1 LIISLVTVAGVD
13 ENRAVPLG
21 RLLKVAPGLPTTD
34 MARAVEHYRRLGF
47 TFAARGSSSTA
58 APGSSSTAAPG
69 SSSIADADFAIATR
83 DGIELHFALKRDH
96 DPARTATW
104 VYISVDD
111 ADELAAEFVAAGAG
125 QGRVPRNTDYG
136 MRELAHIDPD
146 GNLLLFGSPL
156 PESQPAATVPEPE
169 PDPGGDPDPRA
180 FEFAAA
186 LKRGDVDRLRA
197 LLAVE
202 PALAT
207 STINSCRPLHLFADA
222 PGHRPN
228 AAVVVN
234 LLVAAGADLDA
245 HAVGTW
251 HHETALHWA
260 ASNDDVELIDALLDA
275 GADIEHPGSSIGG
288 GPPTQSAL
296 GYAQWA
302 ALRRLVERG
311 AQVALSHAAAL
322 GLMPVLAS
330 LVEAS
335 PPPGPEDLS
344 LAFWNACRAGQL
356 PAARYLAA
364 HGAELNWPAPWSGET
379 PLGAA
384 RAQHQRETVA
394 WLAEIGARAD

>member
-1 LIISLVTVAGVD
+1 
-13 ENRAVPLG
+13 
-21 RLLKVAPGLPTTD
+21 
-34 MARAVEHYRRLGF
+34 MARTVEHYRRLGF
-47 TFAARGSSSTA
+47 AFA
-58 APGSSSTAAPG
+58 APGSP
-69 SSSIADADFAIATR
+69 SIAGADFAIATR

-104 VYISVDD
+104 VYIGVDN
-111 ADELAAEFVAAGAG
+111 ADELAAEFAAAGAG
-125 QGRVPRNTDYG
+125 QGRVPRDTDYK

-156 PESQPAATVPEPE
+156 TEPLPPATVAEPE
-169 PDPGGDPDPRA
+169 PGPDAEPKPGPDAKPKPGLDARPKPGLGNEPDPRA

-186 LKRGDVDRLRA
+186 LKLGDVDRLRA
-197 LLAVE
+197 LLAAD

-207 STINSCRPLHLFADA
+207 SKINSCRPLHLFADA

-228 AAVVVN
+228 AAAVVS

-245 HAVGTW
+245 HAACTW

-288 GPPTQSAL
+288 GPPAQSAL

-311 AQVALSHAAAL
+311 AQVGLSHAAAL
-322 GLMPVLAS
+322 GIMPVMTSLA
-330 LVEAS
+330 ETS
-335 PPPGPEDLS
+335 PPPGPEEVS
-344 LAFWNACRAGQL
+344 PAFWNACRAGQL
-356 PAARYLAA
+356 PAAKYLAA
-364 HGAELNWPAPWSGET
+364 RGAELNWPAPWSGET
-379 PLGAA
+379 PLDAA
-384 RAQHQRETVA
+384 RAQHQRETVD
-394 WLAEIGARAD
+394 WLLGIGARSAS